1 MSRILIAD
9 DSRFQVSLVRRALE
23 STGFEVVVAEDAM
36 QAGMFALRTVPD
48 AIILDLSMPGG
59 SGVEVLKRLKR
70 SAKTKNIPVI
80 IVTASEDADLREVAK
95 QVGAADFFRKPVNL
109 EQLARTLSDLV
120 SVRH

>member
-95 QVGAADFFRKPVNL
+95 QVGAADFFHKPVNL